1 MSRRDTDRDRRAAAS
16 ARTNEYFV
24 PKDGI
29 DREVITA
36 DICRYLGNDALVR
49 PGNYENPQ
57 TRQVQAGYF
66 ITAYRNLTTA
76 MIADLKADSE
86 RWEAERRQTASRG
99 QPANGISLRD
109 SNGIVRKSNTAI
121 VGYRDSA
128 THQTRQYYGPTE
140 AGMPSAGYPSSSS
153 TGTPSGSVYDNG
165 SYQPQQTYAQPAQG
179 YAQPQG
185 YAVQDNYYVAGA
197 DLVADQRSRVPVTSA
212 GVNVPRSNT
221 YASTPT
227 YQQPDT
233 RTAYYSGPPPP
244 VSQAQQVYAS
254 PHPQDPYYGRGAYK
268 HQPSPS
274 SHVRKR
280 EVSNFLAVPATGTS
294 YETQDAY
301 DTRSY
306 PEPAYSQPPS
316 ASSSSIPATSN
327 TSSRR
332 EREREPDRDSRSHR
346 HGGRR

>member
-66 ITAYRNLTTA
+66 INAYRNLTTA
-76 MIADLKADSE
+76 MIADLKADSA

-109 SNGIVRKSNTAI
+109 SNGIVRKSNTPT

-128 THQTRQYYGPTE
+128 THQTRQYYGPSE
-140 AGMPSAGYPSSSS
+140 AQPTTGYPSSGGSS
-153 TGTPSGSVYDNG
+153 TPLGDAYDNG
-165 SYQPQQTYAQPAQG
+165 SQFQQQNYAQPASG
-179 YAQPQG
+179 YTQPTG
-185 YAVQDNYYVAGA
+185 YAVQDTYYAGA
-197 DLVADQRSRVPVTSA
+197 DYVADQPRSSRVPVTSSIT
-212 GVNVPRSNT
+212 VPRSNA
-221 YASTPT
+221 YAPAPT
-227 YQQPDT
+227 YQQPDS
-233 RTAYYSGPPPP
+233 RAAYYSGPPPVNP
-244 VSQAQQVYAS
+244 TQQVYAT
-254 PHPQDPYYGRGAYK
+254 PQDPYYGRGA
-268 HQPSPS
+268 S
-274 SHVRKR
+274 S
-280 EVSNFLAVPATGTS
+280 
-294 YETQDAY
+294 YDTQDAY
-301 DTRSY
+301 DSRSY
-306 PEPAYSQPPS
+306 QDTGYSQAPL
-316 ASSSSIPATSN
+316 ASSSNIPATSN

-332 EREREPDRDSRSHR
+332 EREREPDRDSRSH
-346 HGGRR
+346 HGRRR

>member
-29 DREVITA
+29 DREVITS

-99 QPANGISLRD
+99 QPAN
-109 SNGIVRKSNTAI
+109 

-140 AGMPSAGYPSSSS
+140 AGQPSGYPTPSSM
-153 TGTPSGSVYDNG
+153 GTPASSVYDNG
-165 SYQPQQTYAQPAQG
+165 PQYQQQTYAQPASG
-179 YAQPQG
+179 YGQPQG

-197 DLVADQRSRVPVTSA
+197 DLVAEQSRRVPVAASS
-212 GVNVPRSNT
+212 VNVPRSNT
-221 YASTPT
+221 YASTTPT
-227 YQQPDT
+227 YQQQES
-233 RTAYYSGPPPP
+233 RYYPGPPVP
-244 VSQAQQVYAS
+244 VTQAQQQVYAS
-254 PHPQDPYYGRGAYK
+254 PQDPYYGR
-268 HQPSPS
+268 
-274 SHVRKR
+274 
-280 EVSNFLAVPATGTS
+280 AVPVTGAS
-294 YETQDAY
+294 YDTQDAY
-301 DTRSY
+301 DNRSY
-306 PEPAYSQPPS
+306 PDPGYSQAPS

-332 EREREPDRDSRSHR
+332 EREREPERDSRSHR
-346 HGGRR
+346 SHGGRR